1 MSIRRMCAWV
11 AGDNQ
16 QAIQLQCELPQVR
29 PDEVIIQV
37 AYSGMNRADLMQ
49 LAGQYP
55 PPPGAS
61 KILGLEVSGVVQAV
75 GADVDD
81 IQIGDKVCALLSG
94 GGYAEYVAVP
104 AVQVLPVPAGMSL
117 LAAAGICEVYAT
129 AWFNIYDIAAA
140 QPNERIL
147 VHAAA
152 SGVGQAVLQLARAF
166 GNPTFATAGSDSK
179 LAQAQQLGASG
190 LWNRRHGSFVD
201 AVKAWGGADII
212 LDPVAGEYLSWDQQV
227 LNVDG
232 RLIVIGLMGGRMGEL
247 DAGRLLMKRQRLI
260 GSTLRSQPVSVKGR
274 IMKALGEHVWHLFEQ
289 NKIAAM
295 IDDVIPIAGVNEA
308 FQRLRDNATQGK
320 LVLDW
325 HV

>member
-1 MSIRRMCAWV
+1 MSIRRMRAWV

-16 QAIQLQCELPQVR
+16 QAVQLQCELPQVR

-152 SGVGQAVLQLARAF
+152 SGVGQAVLQLARVF

>member
-1 MSIRRMCAWV
+1 MSIRRMRAWV

-16 QAIQLQCELPQVR
+16 QAVQLQCELPQVR

-308 FQRLRDNATQGK
+308 FQRLCDNATQGK

>member
-1 MSIRRMCAWV
+1 MSIRRMRAWL

-16 QAIQLQCELPQVR
+16 QAVQLQCELPQVR

>member
-1 MSIRRMCAWV
+1 MSIRRMRAWV

-16 QAIQLQCELPQVR
+16 QAVQLQCELPQVR

-55 PPPGAS
+55 PPPGTS